1 MSGAVWPVSWLE
13 TIDSTNEEA
22 KRRAN
27 GGGFSDQWIAAHQQS
42 AGRGRAGRAWVS
54 PRGNLYT
61 TALFNWYG
69 SVAEATRVP
78 FAAALSVCDIVGQLA
93 PDAAPKLKWPN
104 DVRCEGA
111 KISGI
116 LIETG
121 EAGGAGRWIAAG
133 IGVNVAHAPDVAE
146 QDTVSI
152 ADLRGDLLVDPQ
164 AVLEALRVTFA
175 ARLAEA
181 IDDFART
188 RLAWLEQADGLGE
201 TVRIKCDEAV
211 IEGVF
216 KDMDA
221 DGALLLQ
228 LQDGTIRTIRTGDV
242 HLVRE
247 VVGDNAAGD

>member
-1 MSGAVWPVSWLE
+1 MSGSVWPVNWLE
-13 TIDSTNEEA
+13 MIDSTNEEA
-22 KRRAN
+22 KRRASA
-27 GGGFSDQWIAAHQQS
+27 GGFSDQWIAAHQQT

-54 PRGNLYT
+54 PSGNLYT
-61 TALFNWYG
+61 TALFKWSG
-69 SVAEATRVP
+69 SVAEATRIP
-78 FAAALSVCDIVGQLA
+78 FAAALGVSDTVEQFA
-93 PDAAPKLKWPN
+93 PDARPKLKWPN
-104 DVRCEGA
+104 DVRCDGA

-121 EAGGAGRWIAAG
+121 EAGGHGRWIAAG
-133 IGVNVAHAPDVAE
+133 IGINVAHAPDVPE
-146 QDTVSI
+146 QATTSI

-164 AVLEALRVTFA
+164 AVLEALRAAFS
-175 ARLAEA
+175 ARLTEVTEG
-181 IDDFART
+181 FART
-188 RLAWLEQADGLGE
+188 RLAWLERADGLGE
-201 TVRIKCDEAV
+201 TVRIKCDDAMV
-211 IEGVF
+211 EGVF